1 MTWLTRG
8 GAQERK
14 SEEIRREHMRIA
26 KDCVLPVQ
34 GEREEAHGATSWTM
48 SFAML
53 CHALPC
59 FAMLC
64 HALPPC
70 TTQRTVTS
78 VTMSHVSKF
87 QNSFQLHLLPISA
100 QDIDPRLWSILDPN
114 QALTW
119 KSYVK
124 LELKDIYCIY
134 IYIKMRIKWEG
145 VGFSTSSLL
154 EETSW

>member
-1 MTWLTRG
+1 MTDPG

-34 GEREEAHGATSWTM
+34 GKREKAHGATSWTM
-48 SFAML
+48 S
-53 CHALPC
+53 

-100 QDIDPRLWSILDPN
+100 QEINPRLWSILDPN
-114 QALTW
+114 QTLTW

-124 LELKDIYCIY
+124 WELKYIHIYICILKIHTQKISVY
-134 IYIKMRIKWEG
+134 IYILYDIIRI
-145 VGFSTSSLL
+145 SL
-154 EETSW
+154 SQYGSIS